1 MPENENSG
9 NYIPRFER
17 DLMKAGGDLSALAE
31 QKKAE
36 EEQANGYAH
45 TEQASAEQT
54 ENETVSEEQ
63 APEAETITEGEL
75 PDIEFVYGDDDYDSS
90 KPLEEV
96 AANVV
101 LDDMTSGV
109 KLEEMRTDRSSLAA
123 SLKHQ
128 MIADDLAMEI
138 AAAKLEEMST
148 EYGND
153 NIRQDDILS
162 KDYLDK
168 NERDVLKT
176 RMMEELSAKPQGFNQ
191 KKSMEMA
198 KKLMAEQK
206 AKEAK
211 KGFVMLILVAIV
223 GLVSAGLAYYLK
235 LNEDGTKPYMDYIP
249 VAGVVFSLFMLVRS
263 RFSRALSVL
272 YFAVQTA
279 ALMYGL
285 IAYTLSPNSF
295 SNDGYILKLALFV
308 LAIGCSAFVGVKIVT
323 GKKISVYYNHRK

>member
-36 EEQANGYAH
+36 EEQADGYAP
-45 TEQASAEQT
+45 TEEAFET
-54 ENETVSEEQ
+54 EET
-63 APEAETITEGEL
+63 APEEEL
-75 PDIEFVYGDDDYDSS
+75 PDIEYVYGDDDYDSS
-90 KPLEEV
+90 RPLEEIS
-96 AANVV
+96 AENIV
-101 LDDMTSGV
+101 LDDMTSGI
-109 KLEEMRTDRSSLAA
+109 KLEEMRTDRSSLAS

-153 NIRQDDILS
+153 NMRQDDILS

-176 RMMEELSAKPQGFNQ
+176 RMKEELSAKPKGFSQ

-211 KGFVMLILVAIV
+211 KGFFMLILVAVV
-223 GLVSAGLAYYLK
+223 GLISAGLAFYLD

-249 VAGVVFSLFMLVRS
+249 VAGVLFSLLMLVRS

-285 IAYTLSPNSF
+285 IAYTLSPDSF

-308 LAIGCSAFVGVKIVT
+308 LAIGCSAFVGIKIVT
-323 GKKISVYYNHRK
+323 GKKIGVYYSHRK

>member
-36 EEQANGYAH
+36 EQVEKTAP
-45 TEQASAEQT
+45 AE
-54 ENETVSEEQ
+54 EAFEGQ
-63 APEAETITEGEL
+63 APEAVPEEEL
-75 PDIEFVYGDDDYDSS
+75 PDIEYVYGDDDYDSS
-90 KPLEEV
+90 RPLEEIS
-96 AANVV
+96 AENIV
-101 LDDMTSGV
+101 LDDMTSGI
-109 KLEEMRTDRSSLAA
+109 KLEEMRTDRSSLAS

-153 NIRQDDILS
+153 NMRQDDILS

-176 RMMEELSAKPQGFNQ
+176 RMKEELSAKPKGFSQ

-211 KGFVMLILVAIV
+211 KGFFMLILVAVV
-223 GLVSAGLAYYLK
+223 GLISAGLAFYLD

-249 VAGVVFSLFMLVRS
+249 VAGILFSLLMLVRS

-285 IAYTLSPNSF
+285 IAYTLSPDSF

-308 LAIGCSAFVGVKIVT
+308 LAIGCSAFVGIKIVT
-323 GKKISVYYNHRK
+323 GKKIGVYYSHRK

>member
-36 EEQANGYAH
+36 EEQAGG
-45 TEQASAEQT
+45 S
-54 ENETVSEEQ
+54 VPEEQ
-63 APEAETITEGEL
+63 AVPETEETASEEE
-75 PDIEFVYGDDDYDSS
+75 PDIDFIYDDDYDSS
-90 KPLEEV
+90 KPLAEI

-138 AAAKLEEMST
+138 EGAKLEEMST

-191 KKSMEMA
+191 RKSMEMA

-223 GLVSAGLAYYLK
+223 GLISAGLAYYLDM
-235 LNEDGTKPYMDYIP
+235 NEDGTKPYMDYIP
-249 VAGVVFSLFMLVRS
+249 LAGVIFSLFMLIRS

-285 IAYTLSPNSF
+285 IAFTLSPDSF

-323 GKKISVYYNHRK
+323 GKKIGIYYNHRK

>member
-1 MPENENSG
+1 MPDNENSG
-9 NYIPRFER
+9 KYIPRFER

-36 EEQANGYAH
+36 EQAEGGVPETA
-45 TEQASAEQT
+45 
-54 ENETVSEEQ
+54 ETVPDPEEKTF
-63 APEAETITEGEL
+63 AEEDEL
-75 PDIEFVYGDDDYDSS
+75 PDIEYVYGDDDYDSS
-90 KPLEEV
+90 RPLEEIS
-96 AANVV
+96 AENIV
-101 LDDMTSGV
+101 LDDMASGV
-109 KLEEMRTDRSSLAA
+109 KLEEMRTDRSSLAS

-153 NIRQDDILS
+153 NMRQGDILS

-176 RMMEELSAKPQGFNQ
+176 RMKEELSAKPKGFSQ

-198 KKLMAEQK
+198 KKLMHEQRGR
-206 AKEAK
+206 EAK
-211 KGFVMLILVAIV
+211 KGFFMLLLVALA
-223 GLVSAGLAYYLK
+223 GLASAGLAYYLK

-249 VAGVVFSLFMLVRS
+249 LAGAVFSLLMLVRS

-285 IAYTLSPNSF
+285 ISYTLSPNAF
-295 SNDGYILKLALFV
+295 SNEGYILKLVLFV
-308 LAIGCSAFVGVKIVT
+308 LAIGASAFVSVKIVT
-323 GKKISVYYNHRK
+323 GKKIGVYYSYRK

>member
-17 DLMKAGGDLSALAE
+17 DLIKAGGDLSALAE

-36 EEQANGYAH
+36 EEQAEG
-45 TEQASAEQT
+45 S
-54 ENETVSEEQ
+54 VPEEQ
-63 APEAETITEGEL
+63 AVPETEEAASEEE
-75 PDIEFVYGDDDYDSS
+75 PDIDFIYDDDYDSS
-90 KPLEEV
+90 KPLAEI

-138 AAAKLEEMST
+138 QGAKLEEMST

-168 NERDVLKT
+168 NERDVLKN

-211 KGFVMLILVAIV
+211 KGFVMLILVALV
-223 GLVSAGLAYYLK
+223 GLASAGLAYYLD
-235 LNEDGTKPYMDYIP
+235 LNGDGTKPYMDYIP
-249 VAGVVFSLFMLVRS
+249 LAGVVFSLFMLVRS
-263 RFSRALSVL
+263 RFSRALSVF

-285 IAYTLSPNSF
+285 IAYTLSPDSF
-295 SNDGYILKLALFV
+295 SNDGYVLKLALFV

-323 GKKISVYYNHRK
+323 GKKISIYYNHRK

>member
-1 MPENENSG
+1 MSENEN

-36 EEQANGYAH
+36 EQSVPE
-45 TEQASAEQT
+45 E
-54 ENETVSEEQ
+54 ET
-63 APEAETITEGEL
+63 PAETPVEEVPEEEL

-90 KPLEEV
+90 KPLAEI
-96 AANVV
+96 AAGVV
-101 LDDMTSGV
+101 LDDMASGV
-109 KLEEMRTDRSSLAA
+109 KLEEMRTERSALAT
-123 SLKHQ
+123 SLKNQ

-138 AAAKLEEMST
+138 QAGKLEEMST

-153 NIRQDDILS
+153 NIRKEDILA

-168 NERDVLKT
+168 NDREALKNRT
-176 RMMEELSAKPQGFNQ
+176 MEALSAKPKGFSQ

-198 KKLMAEQK
+198 KKLMHEQK

-211 KGFVMLILVAIV
+211 KGFVMLLLVALV
-223 GLVSAGLAYYLK
+223 GLVSAGLAHYLDM
-235 LNEDGTKPYMDYIP
+235 NSDGTKPYMDYIP
-249 VAGVVFSLFMLVRS
+249 IAGVVFSLFALVRS
-263 RFSRALSVL
+263 RFSRVLSVV

-285 IAYTLSPNSF
+285 IAFTLAPDSF
-295 SNDGYILKLALFV
+295 AGEGYILKLVLFV

-323 GKKISVYYNHRK
+323 GKKIGVYYSFRK

>member
-36 EEQANGYAH
+36 EQVEKTAP
-45 TEQASAEQT
+45 AE
-54 ENETVSEEQ
+54 EAFEGQ
-63 APEAETITEGEL
+63 APETVPEEEL
-75 PDIEFVYGDDDYDSS
+75 PDIEYVYGDDDYDSS
-90 KPLEEV
+90 RPLEEIS
-96 AANVV
+96 AENIV
-101 LDDMTSGV
+101 LDDMTSGI
-109 KLEEMRTDRSSLAA
+109 KLEEMRTDRSSLAS

-153 NIRQDDILS
+153 NMRQDDILS

-176 RMMEELSAKPQGFNQ
+176 RMKEELSAKPKGFSQ

-211 KGFVMLILVAIV
+211 KGFFMLILVAVV
-223 GLVSAGLAYYLK
+223 GLISAGLAFYLD

-249 VAGVVFSLFMLVRS
+249 VAGILFSLLMLVRS

-285 IAYTLSPNSF
+285 IAYTLSPDSF

-308 LAIGCSAFVGVKIVT
+308 LAIGCSAFVGIKVVT
-323 GKKISVYYNHRK
+323 GKKIGVYYSHRK

>member
-36 EEQANGYAH
+36 EQVEKTAP
-45 TEQASAEQT
+45 AE
-54 ENETVSEEQ
+54 EAFEEQ
-63 APEAETITEGEL
+63 APETVPEEEL
-75 PDIEFVYGDDDYDSS
+75 PDIEYVYGDDDYDSS
-90 KPLEEV
+90 RPLEEIS
-96 AANVV
+96 AENIV
-101 LDDMTSGV
+101 LDDMTSGI
-109 KLEEMRTDRSSLAA
+109 KLEEMRTDRSSLAS

-138 AAAKLEEMST
+138 TAAKLEEMST

-153 NIRQDDILS
+153 NMRQDDILS

-176 RMMEELSAKPQGFNQ
+176 RMKEELSAKPKGFSQ

-211 KGFVMLILVAIV
+211 KGFFMLILVAVV
-223 GLVSAGLAYYLK
+223 GLISAGLAFYLD

-249 VAGVVFSLFMLVRS
+249 VAGILFSLLMLVRS

-285 IAYTLSPNSF
+285 IAYTLSPDSF

-308 LAIGCSAFVGVKIVT
+308 LAIGCSAFVGIKIVT
-323 GKKISVYYNHRK
+323 GKKIGVYYSHRK

>member
-17 DLMKAGGDLSALAE
+17 DLMKAGGDLSALTE

-36 EEQANGYAH
+36 EQVEKTAP
-45 TEQASAEQT
+45 AE
-54 ENETVSEEQ
+54 EAFEGQ
-63 APEAETITEGEL
+63 APETVPEEEL
-75 PDIEFVYGDDDYDSS
+75 PDIEYVYGDDDYDSS
-90 KPLEEV
+90 RPLEEIS
-96 AANVV
+96 AENIV
-101 LDDMTSGV
+101 LDDMTSGI
-109 KLEEMRTDRSSLAA
+109 KLEEMRTDRSSLAS

-153 NIRQDDILS
+153 NMRQDDILS

-176 RMMEELSAKPQGFNQ
+176 RMKEELSAKPKGFSQ

-211 KGFVMLILVAIV
+211 KGFFMLILVAVV
-223 GLVSAGLAYYLK
+223 GLISAGLAFYLD

-249 VAGVVFSLFMLVRS
+249 VAGVLFSLLMLVRS

-285 IAYTLSPNSF
+285 IAYTLSPDSF

-308 LAIGCSAFVGVKIVT
+308 LAIGCSAFVGIKIVT
-323 GKKISVYYNHRK
+323 GKKIGVYYSHRK

>member
-45 TEQASAEQT
+45 TEQALAEQAA
-54 ENETVSEEQ
+54 EE
-63 APEAETITEGEL
+63 EAVPVVETITEEEL

-109 KLEEMRTDRSSLAA
+109 KLEEMRTDKSSLAA

-168 NERDVLKT
+168 NERDVLKN

-223 GLVSAGLAYYLK
+223 GLISAGLAYYLDM
-235 LNEDGTKPYMDYIP
+235 NADGTKPYMDYIP
-249 VAGVVFSLFMLVRS
+249 VAGVAFSLFMLVRS

-285 IAYTLSPNSF
+285 IAYTLSPDSF
-295 SNDGYILKLALFV
+295 SNDGYVLKLALFV

-323 GKKISVYYNHRK
+323 GKKISIYYNHRK

>member
-17 DLMKAGGDLSALAE
+17 DLMKAGGDLSALTE

-36 EEQANGYAH
+36 EQVEKTAP
-45 TEQASAEQT
+45 AE
-54 ENETVSEEQ
+54 EAFEGQ
-63 APEAETITEGEL
+63 APETVPEEEL
-75 PDIEFVYGDDDYDSS
+75 PDIEYVYGDDDYDSS
-90 KPLEEV
+90 RPLEEIS
-96 AANVV
+96 AENIV
-101 LDDMTSGV
+101 LDDMTSGI
-109 KLEEMRTDRSSLAA
+109 KLEEMRTDRSSLAS

-153 NIRQDDILS
+153 NMRQDDILS

-176 RMMEELSAKPQGFNQ
+176 RMKEELSAKPKGFSQ

-211 KGFVMLILVAIV
+211 KGFFMLILVAVV
-223 GLVSAGLAYYLK
+223 GLISAGLAFYLDS
-235 LNEDGTKPYMDYIP
+235 NEDGTKPYMDYIP
-249 VAGVVFSLFMLVRS
+249 VAGVLFSLLMLVRS

-285 IAYTLSPNSF
+285 IAYTLSPDSF

-308 LAIGCSAFVGVKIVT
+308 LAIGCSAFVGIKIVT
-323 GKKISVYYNHRK
+323 GKKIGVYYSHRK

>member
-17 DLMKAGGDLSALAE
+17 DLMKAGGDLSTLAE

-36 EEQANGYAH
+36 EEQAGDN
-45 TEQASAEQT
+45 
-54 ENETVSEEQ
+54 VPEEQ
-63 APEAETITEGEL
+63 APEAEETAPAAEAVSEEDES
-75 PDIEFVYGDDDYDSS
+75 DIEFVYGDDDYDSS
-90 KPLEEV
+90 KPLEEI

-101 LDDMTSGV
+101 LDDMASGV

-138 AAAKLEEMST
+138 QAAKLEEMST

-168 NERDVLKT
+168 NERDVLKN
-176 RMMEELSAKPQGFNQ
+176 RMMEELSTKPQGFNQ
-191 KKSMEMA
+191 KKSIEMA

-206 AKEAK
+206 TKEAK
-211 KGFVMLILVAIV
+211 KGFVMLILVALV
-223 GLVSAGLAYYLK
+223 GLASAGLAYYLK

-249 VAGVVFSLFMLVRS
+249 LAGVVFSLFMLVRS

-285 IAYTLSPNSF
+285 IAYTLSPDSF

-323 GKKISVYYNHRK
+323 GKKISIYYNHRK

>member
-36 EEQANGYAH
+36 EEQADGYAP
-45 TEQASAEQT
+45 TEEASET
-54 ENETVSEEQ
+54 EKT
-63 APEAETITEGEL
+63 APEEEL
-75 PDIEFVYGDDDYDSS
+75 PDIEYVYGDDDYDSS
-90 KPLEEV
+90 RPLEEIS
-96 AANVV
+96 AENIV
-101 LDDMTSGV
+101 LDDMTSGI
-109 KLEEMRTDRSSLAA
+109 KLEEMRTDRSSLAS

-153 NIRQDDILS
+153 NMRQDDILS

-176 RMMEELSAKPQGFNQ
+176 RMKEELSAKPKGFSQ

-211 KGFVMLILVAIV
+211 KGFFMLILVAVV
-223 GLVSAGLAYYLK
+223 GLISAGLAFYLD

-249 VAGVVFSLFMLVRS
+249 VAGVLFSLLMLVRS

-285 IAYTLSPNSF
+285 IAYTLSPDSF

-308 LAIGCSAFVGVKIVT
+308 LAIGCSAFVGIKIVT
-323 GKKISVYYNHRK
+323 GKKIGVYYSHRK

>member
-31 QKKAE
+31 QKKTEKQVEKNAPAE
-36 EEQANGYAH
+36 EAY
-45 TEQASAEQT
+45 
-54 ENETVSEEQ
+54 ETVPEE
-63 APEAETITEGEL
+63 EL
-75 PDIEFVYGDDDYDSS
+75 PDIEYVYGDDDYDSS
-90 KPLEEV
+90 RPLEEIS
-96 AANVV
+96 AENIV
-101 LDDMTSGV
+101 LDDMTSGI
-109 KLEEMRTDRSSLAA
+109 KLEEMQTERSSLAS

-153 NIRQDDILS
+153 NMRQDDILS

-176 RMMEELSAKPQGFNQ
+176 RMKEELSAKPKGFSQ

-211 KGFVMLILVAIV
+211 KGFFMLILVAVV
-223 GLVSAGLAYYLK
+223 GLISAGLTFYLD

-249 VAGVVFSLFMLVRS
+249 VAGVLFSLFMLVRS

-285 IAYTLSPNSF
+285 IAYTLSPDSF

-308 LAIGCSAFVGVKIVT
+308 LAIGCSAFVGIKIVT
-323 GKKISVYYNHRK
+323 GKKIGIYYSHRK

>member
-31 QKKAE
+31 QKKTEKQVEKNAPAE
-36 EEQANGYAH
+36 EAY
-45 TEQASAEQT
+45 
-54 ENETVSEEQ
+54 ETVPEE
-63 APEAETITEGEL
+63 EL
-75 PDIEFVYGDDDYDSS
+75 PDIEYVYGDDDYDSS
-90 KPLEEV
+90 RPLEEIS
-96 AANVV
+96 AENIV
-101 LDDMTSGV
+101 LDDMTSGI
-109 KLEEMRTDRSSLAA
+109 KLEEMQTERSSLAS

-153 NIRQDDILS
+153 NMRQDDILS

-176 RMMEELSAKPQGFNQ
+176 RMKEELSAKPKGFSQ

-211 KGFVMLILVAIV
+211 KGFFMLILVAVV
-223 GLVSAGLAYYLK
+223 GLISVGLTFYLD

-249 VAGVVFSLFMLVRS
+249 VAGVLFSLFMLVRS

-285 IAYTLSPNSF
+285 IAYTLSPDSF
-295 SNDGYILKLALFV
+295 SNNGYILKLALFV
-308 LAIGCSAFVGVKIVT
+308 LAIGCSAFVGIKIVT
-323 GKKISVYYNHRK
+323 GKKIGIYYSHRK

>member
-31 QKKAE
+31 QKKTEKQVEKNAPAE
-36 EEQANGYAH
+36 EAY
-45 TEQASAEQT
+45 
-54 ENETVSEEQ
+54 ETVPEE
-63 APEAETITEGEL
+63 EL
-75 PDIEFVYGDDDYDSS
+75 PDIEYVYGDDDYDSS
-90 KPLEEV
+90 RPLEEIS
-96 AANVV
+96 AENIV
-101 LDDMTSGV
+101 LDDMTSGI
-109 KLEEMRTDRSSLAA
+109 KLEEMQTERSSLAS

-153 NIRQDDILS
+153 NMRQDDILS

-176 RMMEELSAKPQGFNQ
+176 RMKEELSAKPKGFSQ

-198 KKLMAEQK
+198 KKLIAEQK

-211 KGFVMLILVAIV
+211 KGFFMLILVAVV
-223 GLVSAGLAYYLK
+223 GLISVGLTFYLD

-249 VAGVVFSLFMLVRS
+249 VAGVLFSLFMLVRS

-285 IAYTLSPNSF
+285 IAYTLSPDSF

-308 LAIGCSAFVGVKIVT
+308 LAIGCSAFVGIKIVT
-323 GKKISVYYNHRK
+323 GKKIGIYYSHRK

>member
-36 EEQANGYAH
+36 EEQAVGNVPE
-45 TEQASAEQT
+45 EQAVPET
-54 ENETVSEEQ
+54 EETAPEAVSEED
-63 APEAETITEGEL
+63 ES
-75 PDIEFVYGDDDYDSS
+75 DIEFVYGDDDYDSS
-90 KPLEEV
+90 KPLEEI

-101 LDDMTSGV
+101 LDDMTSSI

-138 AAAKLEEMST
+138 QGAKLEEMST

-162 KDYLDK
+162 KDYLDR

-176 RMMEELSAKPQGFNQ
+176 RMKEELSARPKGFSQ

-223 GLVSAGLAYYLK
+223 GLISAWLAYYLK

-249 VAGVVFSLFMLVRS
+249 VAGVLFSLFMLVRS

-285 IAYTLSPNSF
+285 IAYTLSPDSF

-323 GKKISVYYNHRK
+323 GKKISVYYNHRR

>member
-1 MPENENSG
+1 MPDNENSG

>member
-17 DLMKAGGDLSALAE
+17 DLMKAGGDLSALAK

-36 EEQANGYAH
+36 ERADS
-45 TEQASAEQT
+45 TPVAET
-54 ENETVSEEQ
+54 SSETVPETFSEE
-63 APEAETITEGEL
+63 EL
-75 PDIEFVYGDDDYDSS
+75 PDIEYVYGDDDYDSS
-90 KPLEEV
+90 KPLEAI
-96 AANVV
+96 AAENIV
-101 LDDMTSGV
+101 LDDMTSGI
-109 KLEEMRTDRSSLAA
+109 KLEEMRTERSSLAS
-123 SLKHQ
+123 SLKNQ

-148 EYGND
+148 EYGNE

-176 RMMEELSAKPQGFNQ
+176 RMKEELSAKPQGFNQ
-191 KKSMEMA
+191 KKSIEMA

-211 KGFVMLILVAIV
+211 KGFFMLILVAVV
-223 GLVSAGLAYYLK
+223 GLVTAGLAYYLDM
-235 LNEDGTKPYMDYIP
+235 NGDGTKPYMDYIP
-249 VAGVVFSLFMLVRS
+249 VAGVLFSLFMLVRS

-279 ALMYGL
+279 ALIYGL
-285 IAYTLSPNSF
+285 I
-295 SNDGYILKLALFV
+295 
-308 LAIGCSAFVGVKIVT
+308 
-323 GKKISVYYNHRK
+323 

>member
-36 EEQANGYAH
+36 EQVEKTAP
-45 TEQASAEQT
+45 AE
-54 ENETVSEEQ
+54 EAFEGQ
-63 APEAETITEGEL
+63 APETVPEEEL
-75 PDIEFVYGDDDYDSS
+75 PDIEYVYGDDDYDSS
-90 KPLEEV
+90 RPLEEIS
-96 AANVV
+96 AENIV
-101 LDDMTSGV
+101 LDDMTSGI
-109 KLEEMRTDRSSLAA
+109 KLEEMRTDRSSLAS

-153 NIRQDDILS
+153 NMRQDDILS

-176 RMMEELSAKPQGFNQ
+176 RMKEELSAKPKGFSQ

-211 KGFVMLILVAIV
+211 KGFFMLILVAVV
-223 GLVSAGLAYYLK
+223 GLISAGLAFYLD

-249 VAGVVFSLFMLVRS
+249 VAGILFSLLMLVRS

-285 IAYTLSPNSF
+285 IAYTLSPDSF

-308 LAIGCSAFVGVKIVT
+308 LAIGCSAFVGIKIVT
-323 GKKISVYYNHRK
+323 GKKIGVYYSHRK

>member
-31 QKKAE
+31 QKKTEKQVEKNAPAE
-36 EEQANGYAH
+36 EAY
-45 TEQASAEQT
+45 
-54 ENETVSEEQ
+54 ETVPEE
-63 APEAETITEGEL
+63 EL
-75 PDIEFVYGDDDYDSS
+75 PDIEYVYGDDDYDSS
-90 KPLEEV
+90 RPLEEIS
-96 AANVV
+96 AENIV
-101 LDDMTSGV
+101 LDDMTSGI
-109 KLEEMRTDRSSLAA
+109 KLEEMQTERSSLAS

-153 NIRQDDILS
+153 NMRQDDILS

-176 RMMEELSAKPQGFNQ
+176 RMKEELSAKPKGFSQ

-211 KGFVMLILVAIV
+211 KGFFMLILVAVV
-223 GLVSAGLAYYLK
+223 GLISVGLTFYLD

-249 VAGVVFSLFMLVRS
+249 VAGVLFSLFMLVRS

-285 IAYTLSPNSF
+285 IAYTLSPDSF

-308 LAIGCSAFVGVKIVT
+308 LAIGCSAFVGIKIVT
-323 GKKISVYYNHRK
+323 GKKIGIYYSHRK

>member
-36 EEQANGYAH
+36 EEQADGYAP
-45 TEQASAEQT
+45 TEEASET
-54 ENETVSEEQ
+54 EET
-63 APEAETITEGEL
+63 APEEEL
-75 PDIEFVYGDDDYDSS
+75 PDIEYVYGDDDYDSS
-90 KPLEEV
+90 RPLEEIS
-96 AANVV
+96 AEDIV
-101 LDDMTSGV
+101 LDDMTSSV

-138 AAAKLEEMST
+138 AGAKLEEMST

-153 NIRQDDILS
+153 NMRQDDILS

-176 RMMEELSAKPQGFNQ
+176 RMKEELSAKPKGFSQ
-191 KKSMEMA
+191 KKSIEMA

-211 KGFVMLILVAIV
+211 KGFFMLILVALV

-249 VAGVVFSLFMLVRS
+249 IAGVVFSLFMLVRS

-285 IAYTLSPNSF
+285 IAYTLSPDSF

-308 LAIGCSAFVGVKIVT
+308 IAIGCSAFVGVKIVT
-323 GKKISVYYNHRK
+323 GKKIGIYYSFRK

>member
-9 NYIPRFER
+9 KYIPRFER
-17 DLMKAGGDLSALAE
+17 DLMKAGGDISALAE

-36 EEQANGYAH
+36 EEQADGYAP
-45 TEQASAEQT
+45 TE
-54 ENETVSEEQ
+54 EE
-63 APEAETITEGEL
+63 AVGTALEAVPEDLPDGLPDGL
-75 PDIEFVYGDDDYDSS
+75 PDIEYVYGDDDYDSS
-90 KPLEEV
+90 KPLEEIS
-96 AANVV
+96 AENIV
-101 LDDMTSGV
+101 LDDMTSGF
-109 KLEEMRTDRSSLAA
+109 KLEEMRTERSSFAS

-153 NIRQDDILS
+153 NMRQDDILS

-176 RMMEELSAKPQGFNQ
+176 RMKEELSAKPQGFNQ

-211 KGFVMLILVAIV
+211 KGFVMLLLVAVV
-223 GLVSAGLAYYLK
+223 GLISAGLAYYLDM
-235 LNEDGTKPYMDYIP
+235 NEDGTKPYMDYIP
-249 VAGVVFSLFMLVRS
+249 VAGVIFSLFMLVRS

-285 IAYTLSPNSF
+285 IAYTLSPDSF
-295 SNDGYILKLALFV
+295 SGDGYILKLALFV

-323 GKKISVYYNHRK
+323 GKKISIYYNHRK

>member
-31 QKKAE
+31 QKKTEKQVEKNAPAE
-36 EEQANGYAH
+36 EAY
-45 TEQASAEQT
+45 
-54 ENETVSEEQ
+54 ETVSEE
-63 APEAETITEGEL
+63 EL
-75 PDIEFVYGDDDYDSS
+75 PDIEYVYGDDDYDSS
-90 KPLEEV
+90 RPLEEIS
-96 AANVV
+96 AENIV
-101 LDDMTSGV
+101 LDDMTSGI
-109 KLEEMRTDRSSLAA
+109 KLEEMQTERSSLAS

-153 NIRQDDILS
+153 NMRQDDILS

-176 RMMEELSAKPQGFNQ
+176 RMKEELSSKPKGFSQ

-211 KGFVMLILVAIV
+211 KGFFMLILVAVV
-223 GLVSAGLAYYLK
+223 GLISVGLTFYLD

-249 VAGVVFSLFMLVRS
+249 VAGVLFSLFMLVRS

-285 IAYTLSPNSF
+285 IAYTLSPDSF

-308 LAIGCSAFVGVKIVT
+308 LAIGCSAFVGIKIVT
-323 GKKISVYYNHRK
+323 GKKIGIYYSHRK

>member
-1 MPENENSG
+1 
-9 NYIPRFER
+9 
-17 DLMKAGGDLSALAE
+17 MKAGGDLSALAE

-223 GLVSAGLAYYLK
+223 GLISAGLAYYLDM
-235 LNEDGTKPYMDYIP
+235 NEDGTKPYMDYIP

>member
-1 MPENENSG
+1 MAENEN

-36 EEQANGYAH
+36 EQ
-45 TEQASAEQT
+45 SADGF
-54 ENETVSEEQ
+54 
-63 APEAETITEGEL
+63 APEEETPAEAVTEEVPEEEL
-75 PDIEFVYGDDDYDSS
+75 PDIEYVYGDDDYDSS
-90 KPLEEV
+90 KPLAEI

-101 LDDMTSGV
+101 LEDMTSGV

-128 MIADDLAMEI
+128 MIADDLAMEVEG
-138 AAAKLEEMST
+138 AALEEMST
-148 EYGND
+148 EYGRD
-153 NIRQDDILS
+153 NMRKEDILA

-168 NERDVLKT
+168 NDREALKNRT
-176 RMMEELSAKPQGFNQ
+176 MEALSAKPKGFSQ

-198 KKLMAEQK
+198 KKLMHEQK

-211 KGFVMLILVAIV
+211 KGFVMLLLVALA
-223 GLVSAGLAYYLK
+223 GLASAGLAYYLD
-235 LNEDGTKPYMDYIP
+235 LNGDGTKPYMDYIP
-249 VAGVVFSLFMLVRS
+249 LGGVVFSLFALIRS
-263 RFSRALSVL
+263 RFSRVLSVV

-285 IAYTLSPNSF
+285 IAFTLAPDSF
-295 SNDGYILKLALFV
+295 ASEGYILKLALFV

-323 GKKISVYYNHRK
+323 GKKIGVYYSFRR

>member
-31 QKKAE
+31 QKKTEKQVEKNAPAE
-36 EEQANGYAH
+36 EAY
-45 TEQASAEQT
+45 
-54 ENETVSEEQ
+54 ETVPEE
-63 APEAETITEGEL
+63 EL
-75 PDIEFVYGDDDYDSS
+75 PDIEYVYGDDDYDSS
-90 KPLEEV
+90 RPLEEIS
-96 AANVV
+96 AENIV
-101 LDDMTSGV
+101 LDDMTSGI
-109 KLEEMRTDRSSLAA
+109 KLEEMQTERSSLAS

-153 NIRQDDILS
+153 NMRQDDILS

-176 RMMEELSAKPQGFNQ
+176 RMKEELSAKPKGFSQ

-211 KGFVMLILVAIV
+211 KGFFMLILVAVV
-223 GLVSAGLAYYLK
+223 GLISAGLTFYLD

-249 VAGVVFSLFMLVRS
+249 VAGVLVSLFMLVRS

-285 IAYTLSPNSF
+285 IAYTLSPDSF

-308 LAIGCSAFVGVKIVT
+308 LAIGCSAFVGIKIVT
-323 GKKISVYYNHRK
+323 GKKIGIYYSHRK

>member
-1 MPENENSG
+1 
-9 NYIPRFER
+9 
-17 DLMKAGGDLSALAE
+17 MKAGGDLSALAE
-31 QKKAE
+31 QKKTEKQVEKNAPAE
-36 EEQANGYAH
+36 EAY
-45 TEQASAEQT
+45 
-54 ENETVSEEQ
+54 ETVPEE
-63 APEAETITEGEL
+63 EL
-75 PDIEFVYGDDDYDSS
+75 PDIEYVYGDDDYDSS
-90 KPLEEV
+90 RPLEEIS
-96 AANVV
+96 AENIV
-101 LDDMTSGV
+101 LDDMTSGI
-109 KLEEMRTDRSSLAA
+109 KLEEMQTERSSLAS

-153 NIRQDDILS
+153 NMRQDDILS

-176 RMMEELSAKPQGFNQ
+176 RMKEELSAKPKGFSQ

-211 KGFVMLILVAIV
+211 KGFFMLILVAVV
-223 GLVSAGLAYYLK
+223 GLISVGLTFYLD

-249 VAGVVFSLFMLVRS
+249 VAGVLFSLFMLVRS

-285 IAYTLSPNSF
+285 IAYTLSPDSF

-308 LAIGCSAFVGVKIVT
+308 LAIGCSAFVGIKIVT
-323 GKKISVYYNHRK
+323 GKKIGIYYSHRK

>member
-1 MPENENSG
+1 MSENEN

-36 EEQANGYAH
+36 EKSEDYAPEEE
-45 TEQASAEQT
+45 TPA
-54 ENETVSEEQ
+54 ETVTEEV
-63 APEAETITEGEL
+63 AEEEL
-75 PDIEFVYGDDDYDSS
+75 PDIEFVYGDDGYDSS
-90 KPLEEV
+90 KPLAEI

-101 LDDMTSGV
+101 LDDMASGV
-109 KLEEMRTDRSSLAA
+109 KLEEMRTERSALASSL
-123 SLKHQ
+123 KNQ

-138 AAAKLEEMST
+138 QAGKLEEMST
-148 EYGND
+148 EYGRD
-153 NIRQDDILS
+153 NMRKEDILS

-168 NERDVLKT
+168 NDREALKNRT
-176 RMMEELSAKPQGFNQ
+176 MEALSAKPQGFSQ

-198 KKLMAEQK
+198 KKLMHEQK

-211 KGFVMLILVAIV
+211 KGFVMLLLVALV
-223 GLVSAGLAYYLK
+223 GLASAGLAYYLDM
-235 LNEDGTKPYMDYIP
+235 NSDGTKPYMDYIP
-249 VAGVVFSLFMLVRS
+249 AAGVIFSLFALVRS
-263 RFSRALSVL
+263 RFSRVLSVV

-285 IAYTLSPNSF
+285 IAFTLAPDSF
-295 SNDGYILKLALFV
+295 AGEGYILKLILFV

-323 GKKISVYYNHRK
+323 GKKIGVYYSFRK

>member
-31 QKKAE
+31 QKKTEKQVEKNAPAE
-36 EEQANGYAH
+36 EAY
-45 TEQASAEQT
+45 
-54 ENETVSEEQ
+54 ETVPEE
-63 APEAETITEGEL
+63 EL
-75 PDIEFVYGDDDYDSS
+75 PDIEYVYGDDDYDSS
-90 KPLEEV
+90 RPLEEIS
-96 AANVV
+96 AENIV
-101 LDDMTSGV
+101 LDDMTSGI
-109 KLEEMRTDRSSLAA
+109 KLEEMQTERSSLAS

-153 NIRQDDILS
+153 NMRQDDILS

-176 RMMEELSAKPQGFNQ
+176 RMKEELSSKPKGFSQ

-211 KGFVMLILVAIV
+211 KGFFMLILVAVV
-223 GLVSAGLAYYLK
+223 GLISVGLTFYLD

-249 VAGVVFSLFMLVRS
+249 VAGVLFSLFMLVRS

-285 IAYTLSPNSF
+285 IAYTLSPDSF

-308 LAIGCSAFVGVKIVT
+308 LAIGCSAFVGIKIVT
-323 GKKISVYYNHRK
+323 GKKIGIYYSHRK

>member
-36 EEQANGYAH
+36 EQVEKTAP
-45 TEQASAEQT
+45 AE
-54 ENETVSEEQ
+54 EAFEGQ
-63 APEAETITEGEL
+63 APETVPEEEL
-75 PDIEFVYGDDDYDSS
+75 PDIEYVYGDDDYDSS
-90 KPLEEV
+90 RPLEEIS
-96 AANVV
+96 AENIV
-101 LDDMTSGV
+101 LDDMTSGI
-109 KLEEMRTDRSSLAA
+109 KLEEMRTDRSSLAS

-153 NIRQDDILS
+153 NMRQDDILS

-176 RMMEELSAKPQGFNQ
+176 RMKEELSAKPKGFSQ

-211 KGFVMLILVAIV
+211 KGFFMLILVAVV
-223 GLVSAGLAYYLK
+223 GLISVGLTFYLD

-249 VAGVVFSLFMLVRS
+249 VAGVLFSLFMLVRS

-285 IAYTLSPNSF
+285 IAYTLSPDSF

-308 LAIGCSAFVGVKIVT
+308 LAIGCSAFVGIKIVT
-323 GKKISVYYNHRK
+323 GKKIGVYYSHRK

>member
-36 EEQANGYAH
+36 EEQADGYDP
-45 TEQASAEQT
+45 TEEASET
-54 ENETVSEEQ
+54 EET
-63 APEAETITEGEL
+63 APEEEL
-75 PDIEFVYGDDDYDSS
+75 PDIEYVYGDDDYDSS
-90 KPLEEV
+90 RPLEEIS
-96 AANVV
+96 AESIV
-101 LDDMTSGV
+101 LDDMTSSV
-109 KLEEMRTDRSSLAA
+109 KLEEMRTDRSSLAS

-138 AAAKLEEMST
+138 SAAKLEEMST

-153 NIRQDDILS
+153 NMRQDDILS

-176 RMMEELSAKPQGFNQ
+176 RMKEELSAKPQGFNQ

-211 KGFVMLILVAIV
+211 KGFFMLILVALV
-223 GLVSAGLAYYLK
+223 GLVSAGLAYYLDM
-235 LNEDGTKPYMDYIP
+235 NEDGTKPYMDYIP
-249 VAGVVFSLFMLVRS
+249 IAGVVFSLFMLVRS

-285 IAYTLSPNSF
+285 IAYTLSPDSF

-308 LAIGCSAFVGVKIVT
+308 IAIGCSAFVGVKIVT
-323 GKKISVYYNHRK
+323 GKKIGIYYSFRK

>member
-1 MPENENSG
+1 MPDNENSG
-9 NYIPRFER
+9 SYIPRFER

-36 EEQANGYAH
+36 E
-45 TEQASAEQT
+45 QT
-54 ENETVSEEQ
+54 ETDVPETAEKTFSED
-63 APEAETITEGEL
+63 EL
-75 PDIEFVYGDDDYDSS
+75 PDIEYVYGDDDYDSS
-90 KPLEEV
+90 RPLEEIS
-96 AANVV
+96 AENIV
-101 LDDMTSGV
+101 LDDMASGV
-109 KLEEMRTDRSSLAA
+109 KLEEMRTDRSSLAS

-153 NIRQDDILS
+153 NIRKDDILS

-168 NERDVLKT
+168 NERDALKSRT
-176 RMMEELSAKPQGFNQ
+176 AEALSARPQGFNQ

-198 KKLMAEQK
+198 KKLMHEQK
-206 AKEAK
+206 GREAK
-211 KGFVMLILVAIV
+211 KGFFMLLLVALV
-223 GLVSAGLAYYLK
+223 GLASAGLAYYLK

-249 VAGVVFSLFMLVRS
+249 LAGVVFSLLMLVRS

-285 IAYTLSPNSF
+285 ISYTLSPNVF
-295 SNDGYILKLALFV
+295 SNEGYILKLVLFV
-308 LAIGCSAFVGVKIVT
+308 LAIGASAFVGVKIVT
-323 GKKISVYYNHRK
+323 GKKIGIYYSYRK

>member
-1 MPENENSG
+1 MAENEN

-36 EEQANGYAH
+36 ES
-45 TEQASAEQT
+45 ASEA
-54 ENETVSEEQ
+54 VSEEPPQ
-63 APEAETITEGEL
+63 EAAAPEENEL
-75 PDIEFVYGDDDYDSS
+75 PDIEFVYGEDDYDSS
-90 KPLEEV
+90 RPLAEI

-101 LDDMTSGV
+101 LDDMTSEV
-109 KLEEMRTDRSSLAA
+109 KLEEMRTERSSLAS
-123 SLKHQ
+123 SLKNQ

-138 AAAKLEEMST
+138 SAAKLEEMST

-153 NIRQDDILS
+153 NVRQEDILS

-168 NERDVLKT
+168 NERELLKNRT
-176 RMMEELSAKPQGFNQ
+176 REELSAKPQGFSQ
-191 KKSMEMA
+191 RKSMEMA

-211 KGFVMLILVAIV
+211 KGFFMLILVALA
-223 GLVSAGLAYYLK
+223 GLASAGLAYALK

-249 VAGVVFSLFMLVRS
+249 LAGVVFSLFMLIRS

-285 IAYTLSPNSF
+285 ICFTLSPDSF
-295 SNDGYILKLALFV
+295 SNDGYILKLVMFV

-323 GKKISVYYNHRK
+323 GKKISVYYNHR

>member
-31 QKKAE
+31 QKKTEKQVEKNAPAE
-36 EEQANGYAH
+36 EAY
-45 TEQASAEQT
+45 
-54 ENETVSEEQ
+54 ETVPEE
-63 APEAETITEGEL
+63 EL
-75 PDIEFVYGDDDYDSS
+75 PDIEYVYGDDDYDSS
-90 KPLEEV
+90 RPLEEIS
-96 AANVV
+96 AENIV
-101 LDDMTSGV
+101 LDDMTSGI
-109 KLEEMRTDRSSLAA
+109 KLEEMQTERSSLAS

-153 NIRQDDILS
+153 NMRQDDILS

-176 RMMEELSAKPQGFNQ
+176 RMKEELSAKPKGFSQ

-211 KGFVMLILVAIV
+211 KGFFMLILVAVV
-223 GLVSAGLAYYLK
+223 GLISAGLTFYLD

-249 VAGVVFSLFMLVRS
+249 VAGVLFSLFMLVRS

-285 IAYTLSPNSF
+285 IAYTLSPDSF
-295 SNDGYILKLALFV
+295 SNNGYILKLALFV
-308 LAIGCSAFVGVKIVT
+308 LAIGCSAFVGIKIVT
-323 GKKISVYYNHRK
+323 GKKIGIYYSHRK